1 MWGYHKMD
9 GLQCN
14 ILLKLLIWGVLYPHF
29 RKPPYSK
36 HEIDQTSCFLWFIL
50 TGYALE
56 YMNCQ
61 SLYEEYEDTPVTVG
75 LPCGNQTWL
84 AAKSPIYI

>member
-1 MWGYHKMD
+1 MAERRMD
-9 GLQCN
+9 HPFYMIIYIYIYIHGIDMEVCYNVGISQNGWFTMQHPFKIVDL
-14 ILLKLLIWGVLYPHF
+14 GVLYPHF

-56 YMNCQ
+56 Y
-61 SLYEEYEDTPVTVG
+61 S
-75 LPCGNQTWL
+75 
-84 AAKSPIYI
+84 